1 MVQMLQLWPEM
12 HSNVPCTALPSVCAA
27 ATRQWN
33 CWAGGWH
40 ETCFMSPL
48 AALTHNKRNVFSVG
62 RLRDCLD
69 IVSIMSAIMVS
80 IFSNFLLLSLTGRCT
95 MYVVVVDIFIQ
106 Y

>member
-1 MVQMLQLWPEM
+1 
-12 HSNVPCTALPSVCAA
+12 
-27 ATRQWN
+27 
-33 CWAGGWH
+33 
-40 ETCFMSPL
+40 MSPL

-62 RLRDCLD
+62 GLRDCLD

-80 IFSNFLLLSLTGRCT
+80 IFSNFLLLSTKTGRCT